1 MWQRAVGSE
10 VEQAFFLGVE
20 LLEPSGKRGVHGT
33 DARLFVG
40 QRFIQQSAD
49 GRVEV
54 GGEVESGVVVD
65 DGAFD
70 LLGRNVGH
78 VAVVVL
84 PPSAKEVAIE
94 AAVAPS
100 GFGVDE
106 A

>member
-1 MWQRAVGSE
+1 M
-10 VEQAFFLGVE
+10 
-20 LLEPSGKRGVHGT
+20 HGT
-33 DARLFVG
+33 DAGLFVG

-49 GRVEV
+49 GRVEAA
-54 GGEVESGVVVD
+54 GKAERGVVVD

-94 AAVAPS
+94 VAVPSS